1 MEVANAINP
10 FVSSWRTDPNHHFGW
25 IVQPFLE
32 CIPGTRSSRS
42 EFDISRHIRAALPTS
57 GLPGKAKDGRAQEIT
72 MRRNRLLRLI
82 FFAVALF
89 SASVAAQ
96 AQVRITVAFG
106 PPALPIYEQ
115 PLCPG
120 DGYLWTPG
128 YWDWAD
134 ADYYWVPGTWIMA
147 PEVGFL
153 WTPPWWG
160 WDGGLF
166 VFNEGYWGPQIGF
179 YGGINYGFGYFGTG
193 FYGGR
198 WNNGHFFYNSSVTN
212 VHVTNVYDEHVDI
225 QNNSHVSYNGG
236 QGGLEARPTSA
247 EQAASTDR
255 HVGPVAA
262 QTQNSNAARG
272 NPDLRASANQG
283 KPPIAA
289 TARAGEFHGSAV
301 VAAREAGGEYHA
313 PDNRAGSSTGAHS
326 TAVHPND
333 LPPMSPAAS
342 NSGNAKKDQKYQQQ
356 QQKLMDKQNQERQK
370 LQLRQDKEHAQMTKQ
385 HADPG
390 QQQQTEQRHQQQTQE
405 LQQRHQGE
413 MQELQSRQGSSRPK

>member
-1 MEVANAINP
+1 
-10 FVSSWRTDPNHHFGW
+10 
-25 IVQPFLE
+25 
-32 CIPGTRSSRS
+32 
-42 EFDISRHIRAALPTS
+42 
-57 GLPGKAKDGRAQEIT
+57 
-72 MRRNRLLRLI
+72 MRINRLLRML

-89 SASVAAQ
+89 TLSVAAQ

-106 PPALPIYEQ
+106 PPALPVYEQ

-128 YWDWAD
+128 YWAWGDD
-134 ADYYWVPGTWIMA
+134 DYYWVPGTWIMA

-160 WDGGLF
+160 WDGGVF
-166 VFNEGYWGPQIGF
+166 AFNEGYWGPQIGF

-193 FYGGR
+193 FVGGR

-212 VHVTNVYDEHVDI
+212 VHITNVYNEHVDI
-225 QNNSHVSYNGG
+225 QNSSHVSYNGG
-236 QGGLEARPTSA
+236 QGGLDARPTAA
-247 EQAASTDR
+247 EQAAVNDR

-262 QTQNSNAARG
+262 QNQNLNAARG
-272 NPDLRASANQG
+272 NPDLRASANHG

-289 TARAGEFHGSAV
+289 TDHAGEFHGSAV

-313 PDNRAGSSTGAHS
+313 PENRGAS
-326 TAVHPND
+326 PNGAPRTAVHPND
-333 LPPMSPAAS
+333 LPPTRPAAS
-342 NSGNAKKDQKYQQQ
+342 NTGDAKKDKKYQAQ

-370 LQLRQDKEHAQMTKQ
+370 LQLQQDKEHVQMTKQ
-385 HADPG
+385 HADQA
-390 QQQQTEQRHQQQTQE
+390 QQQQVEQRHQQQTQE

-413 MQELQSRQGSSRPK
+413 MQELQSRQGGGRPK

>member
-1 MEVANAINP
+1 MRMNRSLRMLF
-10 FVSSWRTDPNHHFGW
+10 FV
-25 IVQPFLE
+25 I
-32 CIPGTRSSRS
+32 
-42 EFDISRHIRAALPTS
+42 
-57 GLPGKAKDGRAQEIT
+57 
-72 MRRNRLLRLI
+72 
-82 FFAVALF
+82 ALF
-89 SASVAAQ
+89 TVSVAAE

-128 YWDWAD
+128 YWAWAD

-193 FYGGR
+193 FVGGR

-212 VHVTNVYDEHVDI
+212 VHVTNVYNEHVDI

-236 QGGLEARPTSA
+236 EGGLEARPTAA
-247 EQAASTDR
+247 EQAASNDR

-262 QTQNSNAARG
+262 QTQNLSAARG

-289 TARAGEFHGSAV
+289 TDHAGEFHGSAV

-313 PDNRAGSSTGAHS
+313 PDNRAASSTGAHS

-333 LPPMSPAAS
+333 LPPMSPTVS
-342 NSGNAKKDQKYQQQ
+342 NTGNAKKDQKYQQQ

-370 LQLRQDKEHAQMTKQ
+370 LQLQQDKEHAQMTKQ

-390 QQQQTEQRHQQQTQE
+390 QQQQMEQRHQQQTQE

-413 MQELQSRQGSSRPK
+413 MQELQSRQGGSRPK